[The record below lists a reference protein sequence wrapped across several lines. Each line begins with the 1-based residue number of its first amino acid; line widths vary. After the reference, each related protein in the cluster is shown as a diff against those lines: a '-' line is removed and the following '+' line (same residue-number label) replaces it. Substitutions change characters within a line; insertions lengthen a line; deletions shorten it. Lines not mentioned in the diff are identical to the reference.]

1 MEDRKLDYVG
11 IAILTTGLLALLLAL
26 DQGTSLG
33 WLHPRIIGFFAVAA
47 IFLGA
52 FGFVEQRVGSRA
64 LVPPDVM
71 RNSAFMAA
79 TGALLL
85 VSALIFA
92 TFFYL
97 PQYMMKHLGFSAAA
111 AGLGLLPLL
120 GVFAATSFA
129 SGPLYNWAGAKFT
142 VTLGAFA
149 LAAGVFSL
157 TVIAGGPSYGYL
169 VPGMIIV
176 GIGTGL
182 FFSAITTAGI
192 TSVDTSKSSLAGAIL
207 YMAQIAGG
215 SIGLA
220 LNTAIV
226 ASAPSLPSGIS
237 RAFLLDGCLAALGVL
252 VSLLFIGGTAN
263 PERVKNFIHRHRAH
277 V

>member
-1 MEDRKLDYVG
+1 V
-11 IAILTTGLLALLLAL
+11 
-26 DQGTSLG
+26 
-33 WLHPRIIGFFAVAA
+33 
-47 IFLGA
+47 
-52 FGFVEQRVGSRA
+52 
-64 LVPPDVM
+64 
-71 RNSAFMAA
+71 
-79 TGALLL
+79 
-85 VSALIFA
+85 
-92 TFFYL
+92 
-97 PQYMMKHLGFSAAA
+97 
-111 AGLGLLPLL
+111 
-120 GVFAATSFA
+120 
-129 SGPLYNWAGAKFT
+129 
-142 VTLGAFA
+142 
-149 LAAGVFSL
+149 GVFSL

-182 FFSAITTAGI
+182 FFSAVTTAGI
-192 TSVDTSKSSLAGAIL
+192 TSVDASKSSLAGAIL

-252 VSLLFIGGTAN
+252 VSLLFVGGTAN